1 MDQRLY
7 DQIWDELE
15 RHAADD
21 DLAWVQA
28 VLDLYARHP
37 GYTVLNQGLII
48 HRRAGELDPA
58 ARRVLWQG
66 LRAHLIG
73 DDDELAE
80 PIMYALWEDFLH
92 DPLEDEVWEA
102 LVGAAWPVDER
113 LLERLL
119 PRTGPAAPAHKY
131 PLYERLLDEQPG
143 RWDALI
149 LAGLLDALDW
159 LAPRIDQERVE
170 AILPRL
176 QSPGARDRYLDRA
189 RADTRCGGG

>member
-1 MDQRLY
+1 VEQRLY
-7 DQIWDELE
+7 DQIWDEFE
-15 RHAADD
+15 DREAAG
-21 DLAWVQA
+21 DLAWVWA
-28 VLDLYARHP
+28 VLELYARHP

-48 HRRAGELDPA
+48 HRRAGDLDPA

-66 LRAHLIG
+66 LRAHLVG

-80 PIMYALWEDFLH
+80 PIMYALWEDLLH
-92 DPLEDEVWEA
+92 DPLESEVWEA

-119 PRTGPAAPAHKY
+119 PRTGPAAPALKY

-159 LAPRIDQERVE
+159 LAPRIDQDRVD
-170 AILPRL
+170 AILLRL
-176 QSPGARDRYLDRA
+176 DAPAARDRYLAAMRA
-189 RADTRCGGG
+189 AFRSGGA